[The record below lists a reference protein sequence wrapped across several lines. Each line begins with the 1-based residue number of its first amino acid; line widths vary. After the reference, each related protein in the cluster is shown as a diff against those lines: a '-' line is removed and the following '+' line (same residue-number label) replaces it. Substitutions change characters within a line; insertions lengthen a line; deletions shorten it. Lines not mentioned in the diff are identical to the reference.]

1 MLFLQKGFSIIE
13 LLVVILILGMASSLV
28 YINIKT
34 IDSNSIFSDMSIDT
48 YMQRR
53 KMDSILSGQVMGIIY
68 RNDELV
74 ACRMNTQC
82 QPILSVPNFN
92 LERKLVY
99 GRTHDSQLIP
109 LGPDD
114 PIVFFYPNGTAS
126 LLEMSFEDGTIIKL
140 IDE

>member
-1 MLFLQKGFSIIE
+1 
-13 LLVVILILGMASSLV
+13 MASSLV
-28 YINIKT
+28 YLNIDT
-34 IDSNSIFSDMSIDT
+34 FNSNSIFSDMSIDA

-68 RNDELV
+68 INDELV
-74 ACRMNTQC
+74 ACRMSTQC
-82 QPILSVPNFN
+82 QPILQTPTFS

-109 LGPDD
+109 LGTDE
-114 PIVFFYPNGTAS
+114 PIVFFYPNGTSS